1 MRLMHRERPPSGFE
15 GRRGQ
20 SYALESIA
28 ASLVVLS
35 AVVFAIQATAVT
47 PLSVSTA
54 SQHVE
59 NQERQLANTVLD
71 QAGNNG
77 TLQAAV
83 LFWNPENRTFVNATA
98 EGYVGRTPDNLF
110 GQQLARVFSDSKIAV
125 NVYVGYATRDGLGRE
140 TMIYQGTPSDNAV
153 SGTHTVVLMDE
164 DSLSGPFSDQTLN
177 GSVNATARMN
187 GSAFYA
193 PDIAPN
199 GSVYNVLEVRIVAWR
214 M

>member
-1 MRLMHRERPPSGFE
+1 MDRNRTQTGHDGD
-15 GRRGQ
+15 RGQ

-35 AVVFAIQATAVT
+35 AVIFAIQATAVT

-59 NQERQLANTVLD
+59 NQERELADTVLD
-71 QAGNNG
+71 QAAENG
-77 TLQAAV
+77 TLQSAV
-83 LFWNPENRTFVNATA
+83 LFWNSENRTFVNATA
-98 EGYVGRTPDNLF
+98 EGYLGETPNNSF
-110 GQQLARVFSDSKIAV
+110 GGQLDRVFSDSQIAV
-125 NVYVGYATRDGLGRE
+125 NVYVGYGTTSGLRRE

-153 SGTHTVVLMDE
+153 SESHTLVVMDE
-164 DSLSGPFSDQTLN
+164 DHLRGPFSNQTLN
-177 GSVNATARMN
+177 GTQEPLAHPSETP
-187 GSAFYA
+187 GFAFYA

-199 GSVYNVLEVRIVAWR
+199 GSVYNVVEVRIVAWR

>member
-1 MRLMHRERPPSGFE
+1 MDGNRLRPGHD
-15 GRRGQ
+15 GDRGQ

-35 AVVFAIQATAVT
+35 AVIFAIQATAVT

-59 NQERQLANTVLD
+59 NQERELADTVLD
-71 QAGNNG
+71 QAAENG
-77 TLQAAV
+77 TLQSAV
-83 LFWNPENRTFVNATA
+83 LFWNSENRTFVNATA
-98 EGYVGRTPDNLF
+98 EGYLGRTPDNEF
-110 GQQLARVFSDSKIAV
+110 GNQLDRVFGDSQIAV
-125 NVYVGYATRDGLGRE
+125 NVYVGYGTTSGLRRE
-140 TMIYQGTPSDNAV
+140 TMVYQGTPSDNAV
-153 SGTHTVVLMDE
+153 SESHTLVLMDE
-164 DSLSGPFSDQTLN
+164 DHLRGSNQTLN
-177 GSVNATARMN
+177 GTQNPVARTP

-199 GSVYNVLEVRIVAWR
+199 GSVYNVVEVRIVAWR